1 VKLACATVGTYV
13 DTCTLAEFKALVR
26 PFCATDF
33 AAEGEPTGS
42 TDTKSERVCNSPA
55 LSPASPVM
63 VALRK
68 LLLVGAL
75 AVTTAAFGGAVKGA
89 PKKVAKKVAKKAPV
103 KKVVKKAP
111 VKKAV
116 VKKGAGPENDIGVTP
131 PLGLFDPLGFLGRG
145 PEAYRRYQEIEIK
158 HGRLAMAA
166 TLGVIT
172 TEAGIR
178 LPGAL
183 SISQGI
189 DYADVPGTLDGAYF
203 GVPLAGWAQIVALIA
218 ALDIA
223 VFRQDPAYDAG
234 DCVQDLPIDW
244 VRYDDPEVKAFKLN
258 AERNNGRAAM
268 FGIIGMI
275 SHTALGADALF
286 PIVQ

>member
-1 VKLACATVGTYV
+1 
-13 DTCTLAEFKALVR
+13 
-26 PFCATDF
+26 
-33 AAEGEPTGS
+33 
-42 TDTKSERVCNSPA
+42 
-55 LSPASPVM
+55 M
-63 VALRK
+63 
-68 LLLVGAL
+68 
-75 AVTTAAFGGAVKGA
+75 GGGVQ
-89 PKKVAKKVAKKAPV
+89 
-103 KKVVKKAP
+103 
-111 VKKAV
+111 
-116 VKKGAGPENDIGVTP
+116 NDIGVTP

-166 TLGVIT
+166 TLGVIV

-203 GVPLAGWAQIVALIA
+203 TVPLAGWAQIVALIA

-223 VFRQDPAYDAG
+223 VFKQDPANPPG
-234 DCVQDLPIDW
+234 DVVQDLQIEW
-244 VRYDDPEVKAFKLN
+244 VRYDDPAVKTFKLN

-268 FGIIGMI
+268 FGILGMI
-275 SHTALGADALF
+275 SHAALGEDALF
-286 PIVQ
+286 PIISS